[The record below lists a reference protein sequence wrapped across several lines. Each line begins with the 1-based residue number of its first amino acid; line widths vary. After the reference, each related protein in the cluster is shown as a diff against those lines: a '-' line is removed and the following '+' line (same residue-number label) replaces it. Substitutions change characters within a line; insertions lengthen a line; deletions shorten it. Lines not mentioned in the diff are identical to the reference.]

1 MAIENVYYCEKCNK
15 TMGGDQF
22 YSSNNLE
29 KYPNEGKLNQCKKCI
44 TMHVDNW
51 NPDTY
56 LWILQEIDVPYIPEE
71 WNKLM
76 VTYAKD
82 KSKLT
87 GLSIIGRY
95 LSKMKL
101 KQFKDYRWKD
111 NEFLQELNNSKI
123 EQTMK
128 RQGYDAQ
135 QIAQAINKATFDIP
149 TEELTEPVY
158 QTIEENEEPQED
170 YFAQQ
175 SGSDND
181 FDDDLTEEDRL
192 YLRLKWGKTYKPE
205 EWIRLEQLYK
215 EMMDSYDIQSAGHID
230 TLKLICKTSLK
241 ANQLIDIG
249 DVEGFQKMSKVYDSL
264 MKSGK
269 FTAAQNKSES
279 GEFIDSIS
287 ELVELCEKEG
297 FIPRYYTETPMDKVD
312 ETLAD
317 LKGYTRSLVIEE
329 MNLGNLIENAVKEM
343 ARQESKEEDE
353 DIEDDLDI
361 EEIEA
366 LKDEDFE
373 SYNEFLDEEISADW
387 IGGLNY
393 GFTKFIRSQLAKK
406 KSRFVGRACSSYYSR
421 GTLLYLFLA

>member
-1 MAIENVYYCEKCNK
+1 MAVEKVYYCEKCNK

-29 KYPNEGKLNQCKKCI
+29 KYPNDGKLNQCKKCI

-76 VTYAKD
+76 ATYAKD

-87 GLSIIGRY
+87 GLSILGRY

-111 NEFLQELNNSKI
+111 SEFLQELNNSKI

-135 QIAQAINKATFDIP
+135 QIAQAISKATFDIP
-149 TEELTEPVY
+149 KEELTEPVY
-158 QTIEENEEPQED
+158 QPIEEKEEPQED

-181 FDDDLTEEDRL
+181 FNDDLTEEDRI
-192 YLRLKWGKTYKPE
+192 YLRLKCGKTYKPE

-215 EMMDSYDIQSAGHID
+215 EMMDSYDIQTAGHID

-249 DVEGFQKMSKVYDSL
+249 DIEGFQKMSKVYDSL

-269 FTAAQNKSES
+269 FTAAQNKTES

-317 LKGYTRSLVIEE
+317 LKGYTRSLVTEE

-343 ARQESKEEDE
+343 ARQESKEEDK
-353 DIEDDLDI
+353 DTEDDLDI
-361 EEIEA
+361 EEIET

-373 SYNEFLDEEISADW
+373 SYNDFLEEEISADSDLMSS
-387 IGGLNY
+387 IG
-393 GFTKFIRSQLAKK
+393 QED
-406 KSRFVGRACSSYYSR
+406 
-421 GTLLYLFLA
+421 